1 MMKGEEVE
9 AQDFSIMHLQEGG
22 PDAFKVLFFQFY
34 PEFLSF
40 SVLFLQDRVA
50 ASRLT
55 LEAFFLLWDRHTE
68 FDTEKKVKSFLYLAV
83 RNKCLNY
90 MKSVPR
96 MAGTPAHAPEGIPS
110 SLPTDVLEDIFVYA
124 AREV

>member
-1 MMKGEEVE
+1 M
-9 AQDFSIMHLQEGG
+9 SI
-22 PDAFKVLFFQFY
+22 DAFKVLFFQCY

-40 SVLFLQDRVA
+40 SVLFLQDRAA

-68 FDTEKKVKSFLYLAV
+68 FDSEKKIRSFLYLAV

-90 MKSVPR
+90 MKGLPHS
-96 MAGTPAHAPEGIPS
+96 PATDARIPEGIPS
-110 SLPTDVLEDIFVYA
+110 SLPPDILADILAYA
-124 AREV
+124 ALER